1 MFLTCSSFYVKGEIM
16 RKNDEWKM
24 RKIQN
29 QEKQIAT
36 LEEEIK
42 ILKSHI
48 SKDGATDSDEVIDFK
63 QKMKLWN
70 ELMEET
76 NKLSDDYHA
85 LIDEMK
91 EMRKIS
97 IKAIYGG
104 GLRYKIVRLL
114 MK

>member
-1 MFLTCSSFYVKGEIM
+1 M

-29 QEKQIAT
+29 QENQIAT

-48 SKDGATDSDEVIDFK
+48 SKDGTTDSDKVIDFK

>member
-1 MFLTCSSFYVKGEIM
+1 MENAKNSES
-16 RKNDEWKM
+16 RKANCHF
-24 RKIQN
+24 RRRNQN
-29 QEKQIAT
+29 
-36 LEEEIK
+36 IK
-42 ILKSHI
+42 ISYFQ
-48 SKDGATDSDEVIDFK
+48 DGTTDPDEVIDFK